1 MVIRKILTTLFLLV
15 FVFSGFAQLS
25 KIHYIPPLTS
35 GPSNADP
42 LDQWFYISTP
52 INGDVSFKIKPVGG
66 TADQEI
72 SYIVNNLNPKKI
84 EIASEGYSQLFQDP
98 ATTSSVTNNKGY
110 IIESQ
115 DVIYVSIRMN
125 AGGNAQAGALVSKG
139 ENALGKLFRIGTYD
153 NKGNPGNNYMNFFS
167 VMAINIDLG
176 FPKN

>member
-72 SYIVNNLNPKKI
+72 SYIVNNLNPKKLR
-84 EIASEGYSQLFQDP
+84 SQ
-98 ATTSSVTNNKGY
+98 VR
-110 IIESQ
+110 
-115 DVIYVSIRMN
+115 VIR
-125 AGGNAQAGALVSKG
+125 
-139 ENALGKLFRIGTYD
+139 
-153 NKGNPGNNYMNFFS
+153 NYFKILPLQ
-167 VMAINIDLG
+167 VL
-176 FPKN
+176 